1 VFKLLRKPFVEGQSG
16 CLRTRVANI
25 LSLSN
30 EGRHACHG
38 HDMTVVLFDHGRKE
52 FSHKMEVRENVDIE
66 DPFRFFG
73 WLVYDEH
80 AIPSAGIV
88 D

>member
-1 VFKLLRKPFVEGQSG
+1 
-16 CLRTRVANI
+16 
-25 LSLSN
+25 
-30 EGRHACHG
+30 
-38 HDMTVVLFDHGRKE
+38 MTVVLFDHGRKE

-66 DPFRFFG
+66 DPFRFLG

-80 AIPSAGIV
+80 AVPSAGIV